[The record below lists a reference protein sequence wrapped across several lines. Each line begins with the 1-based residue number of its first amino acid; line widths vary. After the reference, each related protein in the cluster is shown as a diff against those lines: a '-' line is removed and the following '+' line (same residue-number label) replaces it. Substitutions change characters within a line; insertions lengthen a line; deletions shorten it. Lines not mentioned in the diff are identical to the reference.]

1 MDIQQFREMILEDI
15 KVSAELEMSDV
26 NSEFI
31 KYFTDCLIEAEEFDE
46 FEECYFEAYGPRN
59 KIIQIDGYHFDE
71 VDKSCILLISDL
83 NVDEKTQTITN
94 TKINNLYSKM
104 KAFIDNS
111 LSGYICKN
119 CEESSNGYG
128 LAQLIKDKVKDIM
141 KFKLYI
147 ISDSII
153 SDRVKSINKD
163 DIGGIPVELN
173 VWDIT
178 RLYNIVKSNMTKES
192 IEIDFTKLTE

>member
-71 VDKSCILLISDL
+71 VDKSCILLISDI

-94 TKINNLYSKM
+94 TKINN
-104 KAFIDNS
+104 
-111 LSGYICKN
+111 
-119 CEESSNGYG
+119 
-128 LAQLIKDKVKDIM
+128 
-141 KFKLYI
+141 
-147 ISDSII
+147 
-153 SDRVKSINKD
+153 
-163 DIGGIPVELN
+163 
-173 VWDIT
+173 
-178 RLYNIVKSNMTKES
+178 
-192 IEIDFTKLTE
+192 